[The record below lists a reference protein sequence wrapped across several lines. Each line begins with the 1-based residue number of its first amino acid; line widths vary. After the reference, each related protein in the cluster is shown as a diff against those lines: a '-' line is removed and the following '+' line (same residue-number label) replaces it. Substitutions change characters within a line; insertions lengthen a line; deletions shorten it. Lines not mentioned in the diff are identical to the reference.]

1 VVTISSTVSDRVS
14 RRQFVCGVAAT
25 GLLASTG
32 AGVRTARAASS
43 PLVWTADVGG
53 AIREYATTADAVFVG
68 TDQNRV
74 RRVDRVSGERTAAVD
89 LDAAVSHGGIAVT
102 DSHLVVVT
110 DDDRLSAYRRADLG
124 GSSVDPVYQ
133 MRLSGRVFGMDTNGE
148 AVCVATRDALLAVD
162 LAEPSVRWQ
171 TLIGDFD
178 AEYLGQPVVWSAGG
192 IVVGVDDH
200 VAFVAPDTGD
210 VDVPVTFE
218 SPNYWEVSAAPREGS
233 VTTVGQYVAFT
244 GPTAHG
250 CCPNWGTVVFDTDLR
265 DTVYTNFSKTA
276 TVQRSG
282 SMAGTTVV
290 HQRGEG
296 TVLFR
301 DVAGDAEFQ
310 TKFTPHS
317 DGLVSTDARTFV
329 ADTSGEA
336 PTTLV
341 AVENDGYA
349 TAWSAEVDR
358 PVGSLSAD
366 GDLLFGVDAEGGQLF
381 AFAESGDGA
390 ALRPSSGTEPAPPSG
405 EGTDPGTPVDA
416 AVEPADTSRNE
427 FYGFTP
433 TEWTVAGTVAG
444 VVGLLI
450 TISKVVFG

>member
-1 VVTISSTVSDRVS
+1 MNESVN
-14 RRQFVCGVAAT
+14 RRQFLGGVAAA
-25 GLLASTG
+25 GLLAG
-32 AGVRTARAASS
+32 GGIDTARAQSS

-53 AIREYATTADAVFVG
+53 AIREYATTAEAVFVG

-74 RRVDRVSGERTAAVD
+74 RRVDQASGERTAVVD

-110 DDDRLSAYRRADLG
+110 DDEQVSVYRRADLG
-124 GSSVDPVYQ
+124 GSGIEPAFQ
-133 MRLSGRVFGMDTNGE
+133 TRLSGALFGMNANGE
-148 AVCVATRDALLAVD
+148 AVCVATRDALLALD

-171 TLIGDFD
+171 TAVSDFD
-178 AEYLGQPVVWSAGG
+178 AEYLGQPVVWSANG
-192 IVVGVDDH
+192 ILVGVDGH
-200 VAFVAPDTGD
+200 VAFVDPDSGE
-210 VDVPVTFE
+210 VDVPVAFE
-218 SPNYWEVSAAPREGS
+218 SPNYWEVSASPREGS
-233 VTTVGQYVAFT
+233 VTTAGRYVAFT

-250 CCPNWGTVVFDTDLR
+250 CCPNWGTLVFDTDIR
-265 DTVYTNFSKTA
+265 DAVYTNFSKTA

-301 DVAGDAEFQ
+301 DVAGDAEFR
-310 TKFTPHS
+310 TNYTPHP
-317 DGLVSTDARTFV
+317 DGVAATEARTFV

-358 PVGSLSAD
+358 PVTQLVAD
-366 GDLLFGVDAEGGQLF
+366 DDLLFGVDAESGRLF
-381 AFAESGDGA
+381 AFATSGDGA
-390 ALRPSSGTEPAPPSG
+390 ALRPASGTEESTGDESSPPSDVG
-405 EGTDPGTPVDA
+405 SAEETVAVDA
-416 AVEPADTSRNE
+416 EDAIEGGDEVPGPLSKPEL
-427 FYGFTP
+427 
-433 TEWTVAGTVAG
+433 TVVSIVVTMVATL
-444 VVGLLI
+444 VGLAQMLR
-450 TISKVVFG
+450 